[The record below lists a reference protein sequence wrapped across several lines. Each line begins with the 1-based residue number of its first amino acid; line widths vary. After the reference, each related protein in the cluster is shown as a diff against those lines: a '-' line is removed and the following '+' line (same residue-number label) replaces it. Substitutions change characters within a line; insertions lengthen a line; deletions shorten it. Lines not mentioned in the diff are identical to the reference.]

1 MLSEFEFVY
10 YINLIQDGLN
20 QRRKFDRAMSE
31 FNTSFF
37 VSNIGEDW
45 LKGLIMLL
53 ETVMDDKPGK
63 NGSYISWWLFE
74 SNTVDKKLIITDE
87 NNNDSELDVSTPELL
102 YKWLIRRKVD

>member
-1 MLSEFEFVY
+1 MLSEFEFVN
-10 YINLIQDGLN
+10 YINLIEKGLQ
-20 QRRKFDRAMSE
+20 QRDKFDKAMTE

-63 NGSYISWWLFE
+63 NGSYINWWLFE
-74 SNTVDKKLIITDE
+74 SNIADKKLIITDE
-87 NNNDSELDVSTPELL
+87 NGDDSEVDLSTPELL
-102 YKWLIRRKVD
+102 YKWLVERKVG

>member
-10 YINLIQDGLN
+10 YINKIQDGLN
-20 QRRKFDRAMSE
+20 QRRKFDEAMSE

-53 ETVMDDKPGK
+53 ETVMDDEPGK

-74 SNTVDKKLIITDE
+74 SNFVDKKLIITNE
-87 NNNDSELDVSTPELL
+87 NGDDSELDVSTPELL
-102 YKWLIRRKVD
+102 YKWLVERKVD

>member
-1 MLSEFEFVY
+1 MLSESEFVN
-10 YINLIQDGLN
+10 YINLIEKGLQ
-20 QRRKFDRAMSE
+20 QRDKFDKAMTE

-45 LKGLIMLL
+45 LNGLIMLL

-74 SNTVDKKLIITDE
+74 SNIVDKKLIITDE
-87 NNNDSELDVSTPELL
+87 NGDDSEVDLSTPELL
-102 YKWLIRRKVD
+102 YKWLVERKVD